1 MSPFVIF
8 SVLLLALAGVFF
20 VPPLWRGAAAVPLS
34 AASSASDLSV
44 ASVTVLPPAARKPQR
59 WTAVWLLTAL
69 ALLTF
74 GLYAWVGEPLALDHA
89 VEPVA
94 QHAALPDGEA
104 PGAAPDGQ
112 ARGPDQAQAPGGMG
126 QAQIEAMVSRLAQR
140 LDQQPDDPAGW
151 RMLAKSYET
160 LGRFPLAV
168 KAYQQLLKLQKPDA
182 DVLTDYAVTLG
193 MSLNQTLVGEPE
205 ALINQA
211 LALNPRHVQALA
223 LSGSAAFEKRDYA
236 AAIAPWQKILTL
248 LPEHDDMRHSI
259 EANIAKAQS
268 LAERDA
274 AAAKGKG
281 AAR

>member
-8 SVLLLALAGVFF
+8 SGLLLALAGVFF
-20 VPPLWRGAAAVPLS
+20 VPTMWRGAAAGRMPASSDAS
-34 AASSASDLSV
+34 AASA
-44 ASVTVLPPAARKPQR
+44 TVLPPAPGAPKR
-59 WTAVWLLTAL
+59 WTAIWLLTAL

-74 GLYAWVGEPLALDHA
+74 GLYAWVGEPLALDHV

-94 QHAALPDGEA
+94 QRAASPGAEA
-104 PGAAPDGQ
+104 PDAAPNGQ
-112 ARGPDQAQAPGGMG
+112 DQAQAQPPGGMG

-140 LDQQPDDPAGW
+140 LNQQPDDPAGW

-182 DVLTDYAVTLG
+182 DLLTDYAVTLG

-205 ALINQA
+205 AIINQA
-211 LALNPRHVQALA
+211 LALNPKHVQTLA
-223 LSGSAAFEKRDYA
+223 LSGSAAFEKRDYP
-236 AAIAPWQKILTL
+236 AAIIQWQKILTL

-259 EANIAKAQS
+259 ESNIAKAQAQAQS